1 MDIIPL
7 PYVKVFTNEEGD
19 IEILCNLNNAPELEC
34 DVFAMF
40 LINDNYTS
48 DQHLRVISSNGTTS
62 ITEVMTVDEE
72 DERALELY
80 TTPINAE
87 FRLYKDFTGKYR
99 FQKPKEA
106 HTETIEAAIMR
117 KALKVVDEAIYSRF
131 HKNS

>member
-1 MDIIPL
+1 
-7 PYVKVFTNEEGD
+7 
-19 IEILCNLNNAPELEC
+19 
-34 DVFAMF
+34 MF

-48 DQHLRVISSNGTTS
+48 DHISSNGTTS
-62 ITEVMTVDEE
+62 ITEVLTVDEE

-87 FRLYKDFTGKYR
+87 FRLYKDFTGKCR
-99 FQKPKEA
+99 FQKPKKA

-117 KALKVVDEAIYSRF
+117 KALKVVDEAIYNRF